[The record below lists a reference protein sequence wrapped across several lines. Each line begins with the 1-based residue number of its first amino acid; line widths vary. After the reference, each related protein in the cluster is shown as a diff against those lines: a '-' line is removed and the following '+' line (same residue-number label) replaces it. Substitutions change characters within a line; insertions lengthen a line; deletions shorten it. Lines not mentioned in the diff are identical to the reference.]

1 MKHKILKVAFILNI
15 IGFISAVII
24 NIVGLN
30 FGFFENNKIAFFA
43 LLALLIL
50 TILLPAL
57 VFGVEY
63 LCGVESAGDY
73 MIISSIVSFVVSLV
87 FSARLNRSNFTLFLL
102 YLGLYAVFAIIKHRR
117 KITKKHVARVLLAAL
132 AVGAIHIAL
141 KIENIIRD
149 VKITKYDEQGNKISF
164 QSAGLKT
171 LYEYQNGKLVKE
183 IQTWVYDFPVT
194 VFEYDENGN
203 KILEKKVSKD
213 GKREKAGAIFK
224 YNEKNQ
230 LVMTWNDWSKVYKYY
245 FYDEKGREIKRV
257 NDRKETLFEYD
268 ENGNFVKET
277 NPDGKVFYSEYD
289 ENGKLIRKTD
299 YGDKVWHF
307 EYNENGML
315 AKRFCDTEIYEVEY
329 FEDEVEKNRY
339 FVRKVLG
346 DDGDFQT
353 DFERGFDR
361 DGNVILEKD
370 SHHFYRRFYPTF
382 CTHWKNG
389 NVKTKRVYEI
399 RIGW

>member
-15 IGFISAVII
+15 IGFISALII

-30 FGFFENNKIAFFA
+30 LGFFENNKIAFFA

-57 VFGVEY
+57 VFGVAY
-63 LCGVESAGDY
+63 LCSVASAGDY
-73 MIISSIVSFVVSLV
+73 MIISSIASFVVSLV
-87 FSARLNRSNFTLFLL
+87 FSARQNRSNFTLLL
-102 YLGLYAVFAIIKHRR
+102 FYLGLYAVFAIIKHR
-117 KITKKHVARVLLAAL
+117 KQISKKHVARVLLALL
-132 AVGAIHIAL
+132 AVGVLFVAL

-164 QSAGLKT
+164 QSEDFKT

-213 GKREKAGAIFK
+213 GKSEKAGAIFK

-268 ENGNFVKET
+268 ENGNLIKET

-289 ENGKLIRKTD
+289 ENGKLIQKTD
-299 YGDKVWHF
+299 YEGKVWHF
-307 EYNENGML
+307 EYNENGTL

-329 FEDEVEKNRY
+329 FEDEVEKKRHSI
-339 FVRKVLG
+339 RKILV
-346 DDGDFQT
+346 DGEFQT

-361 DGNVILEKD
+361 DGNVILDKD

-389 NVKTKRVYEI
+389 SIKTKRVYEI
-399 RIGW
+399 KIGW

>member
-15 IGFISAVII
+15 IGFISALII

-30 FGFFENNKIAFFA
+30 VGFFENNKIAFFA

-50 TILLPAL
+50 TLLLPAL
-57 VFGVEY
+57 VFGVAY
-63 LCGVESAGDY
+63 LHGVASAGDY
-73 MIISSIVSFVVSLV
+73 MIISSIESFVVSLV
-87 FSARLNRSNFTLFLL
+87 FSVRTNLSNFTLFLL
-102 YLGLYAVFAIIKHRR
+102 YLGLYAVFAVIKHR
-117 KITKKHVARVLLAAL
+117 KQISKKHVARVLLALL
-132 AVGAIHIAL
+132 AVGVLFVAL

-149 VKITKYDEQGNKISF
+149 VKITKYDELGNKISF
-164 QSAGLKT
+164 QNAGLKT

-213 GKREKAGAIFK
+213 GKSEKTGAIFK

-268 ENGNFVKET
+268 ENGNLIKET

-289 ENGKLIRKTD
+289 ENGKLIQKTD
-299 YGDKVWHF
+299 YEGKVWHF
-307 EYNENGML
+307 EYNENGTL

-329 FEDEVEKNRY
+329 FEDEVEKKRHSI
-339 FVRKVLG
+339 RKILV
-346 DDGDFQT
+346 DGEFQT
-353 DFERGFDR
+353 DF
-361 DGNVILEKD
+361 
-370 SHHFYRRFYPTF
+370 
-382 CTHWKNG
+382 
-389 NVKTKRVYEI
+389 
-399 RIGW
+399 